1 MSFTMNSGFGFGG
14 MHDFMFD
21 VFPVI
26 FCIMFVVIIGV
37 FIATAFSGVKQW
49 HRNNNS
55 PRLTVSAVVVNKR
68 TQVGHHHSGVN
79 EHRHSHGYTHY
90 YVTFEV
96 ESGDRMELQVT
107 GQESGML
114 VEGDRG
120 QLTFQGTRY
129 LGFQREL

>member
-1 MSFTMNSGFGFGG
+1 MSSFGLGGFAL
-14 MHDFMFD
+14 MES
-21 VFPVI
+21 VFPILFLVM
-26 FCIMFVVIIGV
+26 FTVVLGMFVV
-37 FIATAFSGVKQW
+37 TALRGLKQW
-49 HRNNNS
+49 NTNNHS
-55 PRLTVSAVVVNKR
+55 PRLTVPARVVNKR
-68 TQVGHHHSGVN
+68 TQVGHHHSGTDV
-79 EHRHSHGYTHY
+79 HDHGHSYTHY

-129 LGFQREL
+129 LGFVRQ